1 MEPIQISPTV
11 ATAEGFA
18 PRLGR
23 SVLVEQAAAM
33 LAVSRRTIYY
43 WIHDGRLRTVRTLN
57 GSQRVLLESLQAQA
71 RVMARADLGLDAP
84 DMLSN

>member
-1 MEPIQISPTV
+1 MDQIQISTTAV
-11 ATAEGFA
+11 TAEGSA

-84 DMLSN
+84 DIVTN